1 MTFQTEALQQN
12 VYKQG
17 RSSLMSILI
26 KIILTK
32 PPSIKHLILNPRKI
46 YCRIIMSKIVVL
58 RDRAVFTRMSKEIR
72 VYFVFA
78 LLR

>member
-26 KIILTK
+26 KIILTN
-32 PPSIKHLILNPRKI
+32 PPSIKHLILNPTKI

-58 RDRAVFTRMSKEIR
+58 RDRAVFTRVSKVIR
-72 VYFVFA
+72 VYFGFA

>member
-72 VYFVFA
+72 VDFVFA

>member
-32 PPSIKHLILNPRKI
+32 PPSIKHLILNPTKI

-58 RDRAVFTRMSKEIR
+58 RDRAVFTRVSKVIR
-72 VYFVFA
+72 VYFSFA